1 MRQRVFLVVLALVVL
16 PAGRRIAAQ
25 RSGSTTLVLSVAPE
39 SRLEPRQATLNFR
52 VSADGA
58 SDVTTQSATVSAWV
72 RPLSGQ
78 TVRVT
83 ASLTGL
89 PAGAVTWSGTRAG
102 ASGGARTAA
111 CTSGTFTSGVSQD
124 LVQGWVGAGILTCTL
139 NFQLDRTGL
148 SPGLY
153 SGIATFAIQ

>member
-16 PAGRRIAAQ
+16 PASRRIAAQ

-39 SRLEPRQATLNFR
+39 SRLDPRQAMLNFR
-52 VSADGA
+52 VSADGG
-58 SDVTTQSATVSAWV
+58 SDVTTQLTTVSAWV

-89 PAGAVTWSGTRAG
+89 PAGAVSWSGTRAS
-102 ASGGARTAA
+102 AAGGARTAT
-111 CTSGTFTSGVSQD
+111 CTSGKFASAGPQD
-124 LVQGWVGAGILTCTL
+124 LVQGWGGAGILTCTV

-153 SGIATFAIQ
+153 SGTAAFAIQ